1 MSRVGLGRLN
11 MPTTTTLASLR
22 TGKILIVDDETKIL
36 KLLSR
41 YFSRQGHDVKTTTE
55 PQEALRLVQSERYDV
70 LVLDHR
76 MPGLT
81 GLELFKR
88 VRQVRQGEHEDAPPE
103 VILMTAHAT
112 VEKAVETMKLGA
124 VDYIQKPFDFHA
136 MKEAIHRA
144 LKRREDR
151 WEQREQRR
159 QQQGR
164 PIGSAVATRP
174 GPPSA
179 GEGLAELLGDS
190 PAMKEL
196 IGMVEAVAAT
206 DSTVLI
212 TGETGTG
219 KELVATAIHR
229 KSQRHSKPL
238 VRVNCAA
245 IPDGLLESEMFGYV
259 RGAFTGA
266 TQNRRGKFALA
277 HEGSLFLDEISGL
290 SASLQQKLLRVLQE
304 KEFEPLGSERTTK
317 VDVRILAATNRDLS
331 ELTGSGEFQEDLF
344 YRLNVIPVR
353 VPSLRERHEDITL
366 LAQSFLARFSKKL
379 GKPFRD
385 FSPEAMGRLAGH
397 DWPGNVRELENAVER
412 AVALGSGPTVQDEDL
427 RDLGEGSPAKP
438 PLPTLDLHENL
449 GWITRQTILR
459 SLEKVNG
466 RKKEAAA
473 LLGISQRAL
482 SYYLRKYQI

>member
-1 MSRVGLGRLN
+1 MLA
-11 MPTTTTLASLR
+11 TTPPASLR

-41 YFSRQGHDVKTTTE
+41 YFSRHGHDVRTTTE
-55 PQEALRLVQSERYDV
+55 PREALRLVQAERYDV

-76 MPGLT
+76 MPELT
-81 GLELFKR
+81 GLELFK
-88 VRQVRQGEHEDAPPE
+88 QVLRLHEGATPE
-103 VILMTAHAT
+103 IILMTAHAT

-124 VDYIQKPFDFHA
+124 VDYIQKPFDFDS
-136 MKEAIHRA
+136 MKEAIRKA
-144 LKRREDR
+144 LERREDR
-151 WEQREQRR
+151 RERLGTGPGASPGGLGGPATTGQPDRSER
-159 QQQGR
+159 EDR
-164 PIGSAVATRP
+164 PELIG
-174 GPPSA
+174 
-179 GEGLAELLGDS
+179 ES

-196 IGMVEAVAAT
+196 IGIVEAVAAT

-219 KELVATAIHR
+219 KELVAAAIHR
-229 KSQRHSKPL
+229 QSQRSSKPL
-238 VRVNCAA
+238 VSVNCAA
-245 IPDGLLESEMFGYV
+245 IPEGLLESEMFGYV

-277 HEGSLFLDEISGL
+277 HGGSLFLVEISGL
-290 SASLQQKLLRVLQE
+290 SSSLQQKLLRVLQE
-304 KEFEPLGSERTTK
+304 KEFEPLGSEKTIK
-317 VDVRILAATNRDLS
+317 VDVRILAATNRDLA
-331 ELTGSGEFQEDLF
+331 ELTKSGQFQEDLF

-353 VPSLRERHEDITL
+353 VRPLRERREDIPL
-366 LAQSFLARFSKKL
+366 LARSFLASFSKKL

-385 FSPEAMGRLAGH
+385 FSPEALGRLASC

-412 AVALGSGPTVQDEDL
+412 AVALGSGPSVLPEDL
-427 RDLGEGSPAKP
+427 SDLGAGTPSGPH
-438 PLPTLDLHENL
+438 LPTLDLHENL

>member
-1 MSRVGLGRLN
+1 MLA
-11 MPTTTTLASLR
+11 TASLR

-41 YFSRQGHDVKTTTE
+41 YFSRHGHDVRTTTD
-55 PQEALRLVQSERYDV
+55 PQEALRLVQAERYDV
-70 LVLDHR
+70 LVLDYR

-88 VRQVRQGEHEDAPPE
+88 VRKLHEGAPPE
-103 VILMTAHAT
+103 IILMTAHAT

-124 VDYIQKPFDFHA
+124 VDYIQKPFDFDS
-136 MKEAIHRA
+136 MKEAIRKA
-144 LKRREDR
+144 LERREDR
-151 WEQREQRR
+151 REHLEQQK
-159 QQQGR
+159 QQGR
-164 PIGSAVATRP
+164 LETGP
-174 GPPSA
+174 GPSNGGAATTGGPDKKDKEGKEDPPELI
-179 GEGLAELLGDS
+179 GES

-196 IGMVEAVAAT
+196 MGIVEAVAAT

-219 KELVATAIHR
+219 KELVAAAIHR
-229 KSQRHSKPL
+229 QSQRGSKPL
-238 VRVNCAA
+238 ISVNCAA
-245 IPDGLLESEMFGYV
+245 IPEGLLESEMFGYV

-277 HEGSLFLDEISGL
+277 HGGSLFLDEISGL
-290 SASLQQKLLRVLQE
+290 SSSLQQKLLRVLQE
-304 KEFEPLGSERTTK
+304 KEFEPLGSEKTTK
-317 VDVRILAATNRDLS
+317 VDVRILAATNRDLA
-331 ELTGSGEFQEDLF
+331 ELTRSGQFQEDLF

-353 VPSLRERHEDITL
+353 VRPLRERREDIPL
-366 LAQSFLARFSKKL
+366 LARSFLARFSKKL

-385 FSPEAMGRLAGH
+385 FSPEALGRLASY

-412 AVALGSGPTVQDEDL
+412 AVALGSGPSVLPEDL
-427 RDLGEGSPAKP
+427 CDLGEGTPSGPH
-438 PLPTLDLHENL
+438 LPTLDLHENL

-466 RKKEAAA
+466 RKKEAAT

>member
-1 MSRVGLGRLN
+1 MLVRS
-11 MPTTTTLASLR
+11 PSASLQ

-41 YFSRQGHDVKTTTE
+41 YFSRQGHEVRTTTD
-55 PQEALRLVQSERYDV
+55 PHEALRLAQADRYDV
-70 LVLDHR
+70 LVVDHR

-88 VRQVRQGEHEDAPPE
+88 VLQTHPHAPPE
-103 VILMTAHAT
+103 IILMTAHAT

-124 VDYIQKPFDFHA
+124 VDYIQKPFDFDS
-136 MKEAIHRA
+136 MKEAVGKA

-151 WEQREQRR
+151 RDRKESHHTVP
-159 QQQGR
+159 R
-164 PIGSAVATRP
+164 PAP
-174 GPPSA
+174 G
-179 GEGLAELLGDS
+179 GENTPAAPTPQELLGES
-190 PAMKEL
+190 VAMKEL
-196 IGMVEAVAAT
+196 AGIIEAVAAT

-219 KELVATAIHR
+219 KELVAAAIHR
-229 KSQRHSKPL
+229 LSQRASQPL

-245 IPDGLLESEMFGYV
+245 IPEGLLESEMFGYV

-266 TQNRRGKFALA
+266 TQNRRGKFVLA
-277 HEGSLFLDEISGL
+277 HGGSLFLDEISGL
-290 SASLQQKLLRVLQE
+290 SPSLQQKLLRVLQE
-304 KEFEPLGSERTTK
+304 KDLEPLGSEKTVK

-331 ELTGSGEFQEDLF
+331 ELTRKGQFQEDLF

-353 VPSLRERHEDITL
+353 VPPLRERREDIPL
-366 LAQSFLARFSKKL
+366 LAASFLARYSDKL
-379 GKPFRD
+379 GKSFRD
-385 FSPEAMGRLAGH
+385 FSPETLGRLASY

-412 AVALGSGPTVQDEDL
+412 AVALGSGPDVLPEDL
-427 RDLGEGSPAKP
+427 CNLGEGRRSGPE
-438 PLPTLDLHENL
+438 LPTLDLHENL

-466 RKKEAAA
+466 RKKDAAA

-482 SYYLRKYQI
+482 SYYLRKYEI